1 MGSAGVDTNSAF
13 FTHRLTYLQRMNE
26 EDQRLT
32 KNLTMEEKADLFSQI
47 NYDPKGEKLSVL
59 PADYIMQH
67 VTLIIKTCHNF
78 VHNESREEIVAI
90 LHVYILRKPE
100 VDKLNLVSGHKLQTI
115 LLSNRRR
122 SK

>member
-1 MGSAGVDTNSAF
+1 MHQTTDLKTTQSSNLLNFAMGSAGVDTNSAF
-13 FTHRLTYLQRMNE
+13 FTHRPDLNLQRMNE

-67 VTLIIKTCHNF
+67 VTLIIKKLAITF
-78 VHNESREEIVAI
+78 VTHNESREEIVA
-90 LHVYILRKPE
+90 
-100 VDKLNLVSGHKLQTI
+100 DTT
-115 LLSNRRR
+115 
-122 SK
+122 